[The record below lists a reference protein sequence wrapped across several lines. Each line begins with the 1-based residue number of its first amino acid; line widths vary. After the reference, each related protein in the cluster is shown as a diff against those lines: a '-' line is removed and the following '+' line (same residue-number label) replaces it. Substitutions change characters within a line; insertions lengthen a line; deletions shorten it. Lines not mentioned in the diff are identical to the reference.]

1 MNEILI
7 ILGLILLNGI
17 LSMTEMERVPSTGEH
32 FTWKGFKFQIVDKDN
47 ARIDKLM
54 VSRD

>member
-7 ILGLILLNGI
+7 ILGLILLNGHGVGQEVEPF
-17 LSMTEMERVPSTGEH
+17 L
-32 FTWKGFKFQIVDKDN
+32 GFKFQIVDKDN
-47 ARIDKLM
+47 ARIDKIM

>member
-17 LSMTEMERVPSTGEH
+17 LSMTEMAMVSARKVES
-32 FTWKGFKFQIVDKDN
+32 FLGFKFQIVDKDN
-47 ARIDKLM
+47 ARINKLM